1 MSPVYELTIES
12 EMKAPSILIIGANRG
27 IGLNILKCFT
37 SRSWDVTGT
46 VRPQT
51 TNDPS
56 IEDLMKTGAKV
67 LELDYLDESTIK
79 QAAADYGDRPL
90 DILVNVG
97 GLPPSPKSWQEQTN
111 EMMVERF
118 RVMAVGPFLAIKY
131 FLPKLEMAK
140 HPRIVNISSAFGSLS
155 TNAFGTC
162 MAYRTAKA
170 ALNQN
175 SVTLAR
181 EWEKEG
187 RRLTIVCIEPGFLS
201 TRLTNFD
208 GEDDMETCIDG
219 VMKVIDG
226 ITHDDNGAFLKWDG
240 SKIPF

>member
-1 MSPVYELTIES
+1 MAALDILTT
-12 EMKAPSILIIGANRG
+12 
-27 IGLNILKCFT
+27 GLNILKCFM
-37 SRSWDVTGT
+37 SRSWNVTGT
-46 VRPQT
+46 TRPQT
-51 TNDPS
+51 MNDS
-56 IEDLMKTGAKV
+56 SFEDLRKTGAKV

-79 QAAADYGDRPL
+79 KAAADYGDRPL

-97 GLPPSPKSWQEQTN
+97 GLPPSPKPWHEQTN

-118 RVMAVGPFLAIKY
+118 RVMAVGPFLAIKH
-131 FLPKLEMAK
+131 FLPKLEMATQ
-140 HPRIVNISSAFGSLS
+140 PRIVNISSAFGSLS

-187 RRLTIVCIEPGFLS
+187 RHLTIVCIEPGFLS

-208 GEDDMETCIDG
+208 GEDDMETCIGG

-240 SKIPF
+240 STIPF